1 MHVGIRAG
9 LTAATVAGLVAAGAV
24 VAAQANAGQVKAG
37 PPAVPAQARAVLAAG
52 DGWGSA
58 GAGTTGGSAADDA
71 HVFVVRTRDELAA
84 AVAGSTPKI
93 VLVAA
98 TIDANEGRGC
108 ADYADPEYDL
118 QAFLTAYDPATWG
131 RVAPTGPLE
140 DARVRSA
147 KNQGL
152 KVKIEVGANTTIY
165 GLRNARIRGG
175 NLLLTNV
182 NNVIIRNVAFEDAYD
197 CFPTWSPTDGDTG
210 NWNSLYDSVTL
221 SGATNVWLD
230 HNSFTDGANQDV
242 NQPIYLGRPYQ
253 VHDGAA
259 DIIKGSD
266 YVTVSY
272 NNLFEHDKTMLIGST
287 NTPGVDV
294 GKLRVS
300 LHHNRF
306 ANLGQRVPRVRF
318 GQVDV
323 YNNYYYAT
331 DEDTFVYAIGV
342 GVQSQ
347 VYAENNFVL
356 RSADTPLN
364 AFVYNWGG
372 TRMTEKGTLARVGTG
387 PIVAVNLL
395 DEYNAA
401 FDPDI
406 ATDAG
411 WTPALRAGLD
421 PAASVPGLVT
431 KNAGT
436 GKLPG

>member
-9 LTAATVAGLVAAGAV
+9 LTAVTVAGLVAAG
-24 VAAQANAGQVKAG
+24 VALAASASAGQ
-37 PPAVPAQARAVLAAG
+37 PSVPAAARQALPAN
-52 DGWGSA
+52 DGWASA

-93 VLVAA
+93 VLVAG
-98 TIDANEGRGC
+98 TIDANEGRTC
-108 ADYADPEYDL
+108 DDYADPAYDL

-140 DARVRSA
+140 AARVQSA
-147 KNQGL
+147 KNQSL

-165 GLRNARIRGG
+165 GLRNARIKGG
-175 NLLLTNV
+175 NLLVTNV
-182 NNVIIRNVAFEDAYD
+182 GNVIIRNIAFEDAYD
-197 CFPTWSPTDGDTG
+197 CFPTWSLTDGDTG
-210 NWNSLYDSVTL
+210 NWNSLYDSITL

-253 VHDGAA
+253 VHDGTT
-259 DIIKGSD
+259 DMIKGSD
-266 YVTVSY
+266 YVTESY
-272 NNLFEHDKTMLIGST
+272 SNFFEHDKTMLIGST

-294 GKLRVS
+294 GKLRIT

-306 ANLGQRVPRVRF
+306 ANTGQRVPRVRF

-331 DEDTFVYAIGV
+331 DEDTFVYSIGV
-342 GVQSQ
+342 GVYSS

-356 RSADTPLN
+356 RSADIPLD
-364 AFVYNWGG
+364 AVVYDWRGTAPGG
-372 TRMTEKGTLARVGTG
+372 LTEIGSLTRVGTG
-387 PIVAVNLL
+387 PVTAVSFV
-395 DEYNAA
+395 DAYNASH
-401 FDPDI
+401 DPDI
-406 ATDAG
+406 TGAG
-411 WTPALRAGLD
+411 WVPTLRAAAPD
-421 PAASVPGLVT
+421 PTASVPALVT
-431 KNAGT
+431 AQAGA
-436 GKLPG
+436 GK

>member
-1 MHVGIRAG
+1 MHAGLRAG
-9 LTAATVAGLVAAGAV
+9 LTAATVAGLVAAGVA
-24 VAAQANAGQVKAG
+24 VAAAASAGSVSVPSAARQA
-37 PPAVPAQARAVLAAG
+37 LAAN

-71 HVFVVRTRDELAA
+71 HVFVVHTRDELAA
-84 AVAGSTPKI
+84 AVAGNAPKI
-93 VLVAA
+93 VLLSG

-108 ADYADPEYDL
+108 DAYADPQYNL
-118 QAFLTAYDPATWG
+118 QAYLAAYDPAVWG
-131 RVAPTGPLE
+131 KVAPSGPLE
-140 DARVRSA
+140 DARVRST

-152 KVKIEVGANTTIY
+152 KVKIDVGANTTIY
-165 GLRNARIRGG
+165 GVRNARLIGG

-182 NNVIIRNVAFEDAYD
+182 SNVIVRNVTFVDAHD
-197 CFPTWSPTDGDTG
+197 CFPAWTPTDGADG
-210 NWNSLYDSVTL
+210 NWNSLYDSITL

-230 HNSFTDGANQDV
+230 HNSFTDGDNQDS
-242 NQPIYLGRPYQ
+242 NQPVYLGRPYQ
-253 VHDGAA
+253 VHDGLA

-272 NNLFEHDKTMLIGST
+272 NNMFEHDKSMLIGST

-294 GKLRVS
+294 GKLRVT
-300 LHHNRF
+300 LHHNRL
-306 ANLGQRVPRVRF
+306 ANLGQRMPRVRF

-331 DEDTFVYAIGV
+331 DEDTFVYALGV
-342 GVQSQ
+342 GVQSAI
-347 VYAENNFVL
+347 YAENNFVL

-372 TRMTEKGTLARVGTG
+372 TMMTEKGTLARVGTG
-387 PIVAVNLL
+387 PVVAVNLL
-395 DEYNAA
+395 DEYNQA

-411 WTPALRAGLD
+411 WTPALRASLD
-421 PAASVPGLVT
+421 ATADVPRIVT
-431 KNAGT
+431 ANAGAN
-436 GKLPG
+436 KLPA